1 MRICSVIGSDKDLDI
16 VGAVVLRKL
25 AIIFF
30 LFVVTSHISIAARVE
45 NVLTEESLQKDTSK
59 IENFSIFYRAD
70 SITVDRNYLSNR
82 EQIER
87 IRYYLANSPRIDSIT
102 IYAWSSPEGN
112 SSYNRRLSES
122 RAASAKAFILS
133 LATDPRKLN
142 AGKIILSHE
151 SENWAGLQQLVSRLY
166 ERPDRDAV
174 LKILNDRSITDE
186 TRKLRLAR
194 LDGGKTW
201 RYLIDNYMPE
211 LRAASWVCVWAPAF
225 ETLPVHHEK
234 RDTLVVCHKGGLVY
248 PKPEPVLLPVIEE
261 RRTVVAL
268 KTNLLYDAASLLN
281 FSVEVPFC
289 KDKFSVLYYHQCPW
303 WTWGE
308 ADNEYCIRFLSMGS
322 EARWWFAPAD
332 KKEKRDRLTGH
343 FLGVYAESGKYDFE
357 FGNKICRQGEFWSAG
372 VSYGYSMPVGKKLN
386 LEFSLSAGYASIA
399 FRGYTPSND
408 YEILWSDH
416 NKVGRMHYL
425 GPTKAQI
432 SLVIPFTATYRKG
445 GER

>member
-1 MRICSVIGSDKDLDI
+1 M
-16 VGAVVLRKL
+16 
-25 AIIFF
+25 
-30 LFVVTSHISIAARVE
+30 
-45 NVLTEESLQKDTSK
+45 QKDTSK
-59 IENFSIFYRAD
+59 TEYFSIWYRAD

-82 EQIER
+82 EQVDR

-102 IYAWSSPEGN
+102 IYAWSSPEGK

-122 RAASAKAFILS
+122 RAASAKAFLLS

-142 AGKIILSHE
+142 AGKIKLSHE
-151 SENWAGLQQLVSRLY
+151 SENWAGLQYMVLQSY
-166 ERPDRDAV
+166 DRPDRDAV
-174 LKILNDRSITDE
+174 LKILNDKSISDE
-186 TRKLRLAR
+186 VRKSRLAR
-194 LDGGKTW
+194 LDGGRTW

-225 ETLPVHHEK
+225 EALPVHHEK

-248 PKPEPVLLPVIEE
+248 PKPKPQLPAPAPVIEE
-261 RRTVVAL
+261 RRTAVAL

-281 FSVEVPFC
+281 FSVEVPFY
-289 KDKFSVLYYHQCPW
+289 KDKFSILYYHQAPW

-332 KKEKRDRLTGH
+332 TREKRDRLTGH
-343 FLGVYAESGKYDFE
+343 FLGAYAESGKYDFE
-357 FGNKICRQGEFWSAG
+357 FRRKFCRQGEFWSAG
-372 VSYGYSMPVGKKLN
+372 VSYGYSMPVGKRLN

-399 FRGYTPSND
+399 FRGYDPSHD

-416 NKVGRMHYL
+416 DKVGRVHYF

-432 SLVIPFTATYRKG
+432 SLVLPFTATYRKG